1 MRHFS
6 KIKCAIALI
15 LASSLIIAGV
25 SHPGLLGWISYAKT
39 SDTKTEGTEPS
50 DKSSK
55 EEKTKK
61 TDEVSAEDIS
71 NLQEQQ
77 KETKEKLEDTK
88 EARDEKADE
97 LSDIREEGRQ
107 INENLGELNVKMAA
121 IDAKISKANNEIDE
135 TENSIEALEEEI
147 ALVTEEQN
155 ERYEIMKRHIVF
167 FYENRGQL
175 DVVTMFYKSGSFA
188 EFLNR
193 TEILSAIVDYDNKLI
208 KESEKAREK
217 LLEQSASLELAKERL
232 ASRKNDL
239 KSSQKEMDEL
249 IAEVQKE
256 AKQNR
261 KDAKLAKKEKEELDS
276 KIITYEM
283 NLETLQAAEAS
294 AQAELA
300 RQLAEAMAAMEEEQG
315 GREDTTGAYAAS
327 ASDVTLLAAT
337 IEAEAGNQSYFG
349 QQAVASVIMNR
360 VKSSLFPNTIFGVIS
375 QENQFQPYR
384 QGIVDAFIKRG
395 PAEQCI
401 QIAQA
406 AIDGERVGDW
416 LFFMTVPSA
425 DSFGITGYEVIGD
438 HAFFYKW
445 GAN

>member
-1 MRHFS
+1 MQMIKRLVNS
-6 KIKCAIALI
+6 KSAKAFI
-15 LASSLIIAGV
+15 LAIIMALAGIL
-25 SHPGLLGWISYAKT
+25 SPGFLGFYSNA
-39 SDTKTEGTEPS
+39 
-50 DKSSK
+50 SSK
-55 EEKTKK
+55 SNS
-61 TDEVSAEDIS
+61 TDTTQDAKDSVSE
-71 NLQEQQ
+71 LQQQQ
-77 KETKEKLEDTK
+77 KETKEKLNDAKDE
-88 EARDEKADE
+88 RDDKADE
-97 LSDIREEGRQ
+97 LSDLNEEGKELGIRM
-107 INENLGELNVKMAA
+107 GELNVKIAA
-121 IDAKISKANNEIDE
+121 IDAKISKANEEISE
-135 TENSIEALEEEI
+135 AEKNIEMLEEEMAVI
-147 ALVTEEQN
+147 QQEQD

-167 FYENRGQL
+167 FYENKDKT
-175 DVVTMFYKSGSFA
+175 DVVSMFIKSGSFA

-193 TEILSAIVDYDNKLI
+193 TEILSAIVEYDNNLI
-208 KESEKAREK
+208 KESEKAREE
-217 LLEQSASLELAKERL
+217 LAEESASLQLQQERL
-232 ASRKNDL
+232 SSRKKEL
-239 KSSQKEMDEL
+239 KASHKEMDEL
-249 IAEVQKE
+249 FDEVQKE
-256 AKQNR
+256 AKENA
-261 KDAKLAKKEKEELDS
+261 KDAKQAEKEKAKLDA
-276 KIITYEM
+276 KITAYKAD
-283 NLETLQAAEAS
+283 LEVLQAAEAS

-300 RQLAEAMAAMEEEQG
+300 RQLAEAMAAMEAEQG

-425 DSFGITGYEVIGD
+425 ESFGITGYEVIGD